1 MAFDAK
7 LLRTKLKEAGKTQAA
22 LAKEVNTDK
31 RTMSRWVSG
40 ENPPSDKNLTAL
52 ANALGCTPEEFDPI
66 FTGEGEVAIYARV
79 SIAAHNA
86 YELMELRYGVSQKD
100 IMELAPVLFSI
111 VAGHALRVPSEDDAQ
126 AARLGLIDARQGSP
140 EAQDAWGI
148 DDRASRNKKCF
159 GLKGEYSRNLFYV
172 AIQRLCHDIQENV
185 NAEHLAKPAPG
196 KAPSAV
202 GFIPDLD
209 GLVELTGGDNELA
222 EALIKGHVRLSKCL
236 EDHRASEDQGAE
248 SFIRVLR
255 KELARVDDQYNKEV
269 SKNRDAGL
277 VKLKAWRAFYANRY
291 PDLAQEYDQIAEKHC
306 YKEGW
311 YPSYYDEELQKLCWI
326 EPYLEDRHINKETLP
341 EYQAKKIE
349 SPKKLHLPMTD
360 PIYQRFHQLEA
371 HRRKAKAGF
380 EEGGQ

>member
-7 LLRTKLKEAGKTQAA
+7 LLETKRKAAGKTQAA
-22 LAKEVNTDK
+22 LAKEVNRDK

-40 ENPPSDKNLTAL
+40 ENKPSEENLTAL
-52 ANALGCTPEEFDPI
+52 ANALGCTPQEFDPS
-66 FTGEGEVAIYARV
+66 FTGEGEVAVHARV

-86 YELMELRYGVSQKD
+86 YELMGLRYGVSQKD

-148 DDRASRNKKCF
+148 DDRASQNRKCF

-185 NAEHLAKPAPG
+185 NAEHLAKPAPEE
-196 KAPSAV
+196 APTAV

-209 GLVELTGGDNELA
+209 KLVELTGGDNELA

-236 EDHRASEDQGAE
+236 ADHKANEDQGAE
-248 SFIRVLR
+248 SFVRVLR
-255 KELARVDDQYNKEV
+255 KELSRADDLYNKEV

-277 VKLKAWRAFYANRY
+277 VKLEAWRAFYANRY
-291 PDLAQEYDQIAEKHC
+291 PELAREYDRIVKDHC
-306 YKEGW
+306 HEDGW
-311 YPSYYDEELQKLCWI
+311 YPSYYDEGLKELCWK
-326 EPYLEDRHINKETLP
+326 EPYREDRHINEDTLP
-341 EYQAKKIE
+341 EYQAKKTE
-349 SPKKLHLPMTD
+349 FPKELHFAMSD
-360 PIYQRFHQLEA
+360 PIYQRFKQLES
-371 HRRKAKAGF
+371 HRRKAKAEF